1 MTFGEKL
8 ARLRRENN
16 ITQDQLAQLLSVS
29 RQSVSKWESGTAF
42 PETDK
47 LIRLADLFHCSL
59 DYLLRDSRSDSP
71 ESHPEGSAGVEE
83 QEGKPQVGGEET
95 SPDSS
100 RPGRQDGTRDSIT
113 LTLTGSGLCRIRE
126 RKSRRTVL
134 GMPLWCVGKHARGFI
149 AVGLTARGV
158 ISVGLCST
166 GVLSVGFASL
176 GLISLGLF
184 AAGGLA
190 MGCFSLGVLA
200 FGAICAGVLSCGAIS
215 VGAFSVGALSVGRY
229 VAIGDHAWGRVAI
242 GNTRAVGRVAS
253 FVGEVE
259 REDVMAEIK
268 NLDVPVLL
276 GWARALILRL
286 L

>member
-59 DYLLRDSRSDSP
+59 DYLLRDSQSDSP
-71 ESHPEGSAGVEE
+71 EGHPDSSAGVEE
-83 QEGKPQVGGEET
+83 QADKQQAGGEET
-95 SPDSS
+95 APDS
-100 RPGRQDGTRDSIT
+100 RWDGNRGGTRDSIT
-113 LTLTGSGLCRIRE
+113 LTLTGSGLCRFRE

-176 GLISLGLF
+176 GLFSLGLF

-229 VAIGDHAWGRVAI
+229 VAIGDHAWGRIAI
-242 GNTRAVGRVAS
+242 GDTRAVGSVAS

-259 REDVMAEIK
+259 REEIIAEIK
-268 NLDVPVLL
+268 ALDVPALL

>member
-59 DYLLRDSRSDSP
+59 DYLLRDSQSESP
-71 ESHPEGSAGVEE
+71 ESHSEGSAGVEE
-83 QEGKPQVGGEET
+83 QEGKQQAGDEET
-95 SPDSS
+95 APDGGHS
-100 RPGRQDGTRDSIT
+100 GRQGSIT
-113 LTLTGSGLCRIRE
+113 LTLTGPGLFRLRE
-126 RKSRRTVL
+126 RKSQRTVL

-229 VAIGDHAWGRVAI
+229 VAIGDHAWGRIAI
-242 GNTRAVGRVAS
+242 GDTRAVGSVAS

-259 REDVMAEIK
+259 REEVIAEIK
-268 NLDVPVLL
+268 NLDVPALL
-276 GWARALILRL
+276 GWARAIILRL

>member
-71 ESHPEGSAGVEE
+71 ESHPGGSAGMEE

-95 SPDSS
+95 APDSS
-100 RPGRQDGTRDSIT
+100 RPSRRDGSRDSIT

-126 RKSRRTVL
+126 RKSQRTVL

-229 VAIGDHAWGRVAI
+229 VAIGDHAWGRIAI
-242 GNTRAVGRVAS
+242 GDTRAVGSVAS

-259 REDVMAEIK
+259 REEIIAEIK
-268 NLDVPVLL
+268 ALDVPALL